1 MTAIKRSWQS
11 TKERALAGLVRAR
24 DRWMYTDS
32 ALAGSKWPVR
42 GPTGRRPPFFV
53 LGSPRSGTTLLRA
66 ILSAHPD
73 VFIPPENGALGSM
86 IRVFGARRSSDWEDV
101 VDAVFD
107 KFTGGYEYAFW
118 EVDIESVRKKAKVMP
133 QNERSLAALL
143 QHLYIEY
150 GRLKAPGKRIWG
162 DKTTPG
168 GFHFVY
174 KVALTFPDARYIHIV
189 RDGRDCVTSC
199 VRAGFFNKSYR
210 DAAYAWHD
218 NVRLCR
224 KFGRSVKGR
233 FHELRYEDLVT
244 SSRQQIEQICSFLTI
259 ETAQAMLEH
268 HSFAPSSTPDVG
280 VINHHENVRQ
290 PISVSSLGKWQLE
303 LPESER
309 EMVSKI
315 MAPELVYYGYG

>member
-32 ALAGSKWPVR
+32 ALAGCKWPVR

-174 KVALTFPDARYIHIV
+174 KVGADLPGCSLHSYRSRRPRLCDVVRPSGFLQQELPRCSLRLARQRAFVPQIRALGERAFPRAPLRRPGHVVASTDRADLFLSNHRDRASDAR
-189 RDGRDCVTSC
+189 
-199 VRAGFFNKSYR
+199 
-210 DAAYAWHD
+210 
-218 NVRLCR
+218 
-224 KFGRSVKGR
+224 
-233 FHELRYEDLVT
+233 
-244 SSRQQIEQICSFLTI
+244 
-259 ETAQAMLEH
+259 
-268 HSFAPSSTPDVG
+268 AP
-280 VINHHENVRQ
+280 
-290 PISVSSLGKWQLE
+290 
-303 LPESER
+303 
-309 EMVSKI
+309 
-315 MAPELVYYGYG
+315 